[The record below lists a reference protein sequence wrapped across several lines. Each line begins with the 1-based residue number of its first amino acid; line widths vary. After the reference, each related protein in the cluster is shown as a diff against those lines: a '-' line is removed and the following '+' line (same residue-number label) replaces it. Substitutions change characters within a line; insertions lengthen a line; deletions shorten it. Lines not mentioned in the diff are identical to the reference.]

1 MLTGTHAREAF
12 IFVFLPGIICAVLA
26 LFIWTGHRSAM
37 ILAFAVAVGL
47 ELMMIGNDAASWS
60 HLLALPVVF
69 GLFTAA
75 GLAAAPLAASR
86 PTARVADEV
95 YAAVVYFATLLA
107 VFMAPFNHSR
117 QLGLQ
122 TVALCAL
129 AAGIVLGTLSV
140 FIWRGKIWAM
150 VSAFGLS
157 LAYWLALGNMN
168 PPLLRSPGLALAPL
182 VSGVLTIVC
191 VAIRIWGRRT
201 AAGDARATSSVPASE

>member
-1 MLTGTHAREAF
+1 MPLSS
-12 IFVFLPGIICAVLA
+12 IF
-26 LFIWTGHRSAM
+26 S
-37 ILAFAVAVGL
+37 
-47 ELMMIGNDAASWS
+47 
-60 HLLALPVVF
+60 
-69 GLFTAA
+69 
-75 GLAAAPLAASR
+75 
-86 PTARVADEV
+86 
-95 YAAVVYFATLLA
+95 TLLA

-129 AAGIVLGTLSV
+129 AAGIVLGALSV

-168 PPLLRSPGLALAPL
+168 PPLLRSPGFALAPL

-201 AAGDARATSSVPASE
+201 AAGDARAGPLRKSEEPEN